1 MGRILIV
8 GFIMLLACAYKA
20 HAWLYP
26 EHRDITV
33 AAVLK
38 LDVAR
43 RARLD
48 SIWSWARIGHEHRLS
63 ASVVIPELPAVP
75 KYIDWGA
82 WPAIAGDHS
91 CSSSNMLSSI
101 LSTKWIVGVAQ
112 VSERYK
118 RMLGEARNRSSR
130 VNAVRELDIALQS
143 TDPEYATRA
152 GSNNAHFLLARNSIN
167 VTAAEYLEG
176 CLAQGGDINAIA
188 VYVWSHYRAMAKA
201 KRLHDPSL
209 SVEERSRLAL
219 AALSDEAFGIHFL
232 QDAFAAGH
240 VAGSWG
246 DASLRKGTHDYYN
259 EHGFEVANW
268 AGKPLVLMG
277 DSYLRPEDVENV
289 AVVVRMSLEQ
299 LLDAYANKP
308 VYSEH
313 AFYEDSI
320 DGLKLTTA
328 DTLDIC
334 SATDIPSTVAS
345 KSLNQIFMQ
354 VIMET
359 PGPAL
364 RAGNGE
370 LPRFRSELGGFVGIS
385 PYVRTVG
392 WNDEFTPEVF
402 DAFDIGTI
410 GFNVRA
416 GLGLDGV
423 TSEGDDGLVFLEFGI
438 AHVNASKVS
447 FSTDSTIV
455 GSDKI
460 VVAVPFRSSVTARIR
475 MPYYAIPG
483 DLILGALLIAP
494 FSSSTYGKMLS
505 SAIDGGMLGWQGGVA
520 TPLGRFQ
527 FVLGRE
533 LGVNVFGS
541 WGQSQKILIPIE
553 TVNMG
558 PQTEALDLHSVEI
571 EAPIVEWRLFKM
583 FSVDQASSIVFQL
596 YGSADIPLYW
606 NTVITPAAT
615 FQLQTIYGL
624 GIRTTFDW
632 RYYY

>member
-1 MGRILIV
+1 MGRLLFV
-8 GFIMLLACAYKA
+8 GITALLASAQTA

-48 SIWSWARIGHEHRLS
+48 SIWGWARMGHEHRLS

-91 CSSSNMLSSI
+91 CSSSNMLRNI
-101 LSTKWIVGVAQ
+101 LSTKWIMGVAQ
-112 VSERYK
+112 VSEQYK
-118 RMLGEARNRSSR
+118 RALGAGTNRSAR
-130 VNAVRELDIALQS
+130 INAVRELDIALQS
-143 TDPEYATRA
+143 ADPEYATRA
-152 GSNNAHFLLARNSIN
+152 GSNNAHFLLARNSIS

-176 CLAQGGDINAIA
+176 CIAQGGEINALG
-188 VYVWSHYRAMAKA
+188 VYLWSHYRAMAKA

-209 SVEERSRLAL
+209 TKEQRSGLAL

-259 EHGFEVANW
+259 EHGFEVASW
-268 AGKPLVLMG
+268 TGKPLVLMG
-277 DSYLRPEDVENV
+277 DSFLRPEDVENI
-289 AVVVRMSLEQ
+289 AEVVRISLEQ
-299 LLDAYANKP
+299 LVDAYANQP
-308 VYSEH
+308 TYSEH
-313 AFYEDSI
+313 TFNEDGI
-320 DGLKLTTA
+320 DGLLLQTA
-328 DTLDIC
+328 DTLDVC
-334 SATDIPSTVAS
+334 TATDIPSTVAS
-345 KSLNQIFMQ
+345 KSLNPIFMQ

-364 RAGNGE
+364 RAGKGE
-370 LPRFRSELGGFVGIS
+370 LPRFRSELGGFIGIS

-392 WNDEFTPEVF
+392 WNDRFTPEVF

-416 GLGLDGV
+416 GLGLDGI

-438 AHVNASKVS
+438 AHVNTSKIN

-455 GSDKI
+455 GSDNI
-460 VVAVPFRSSVTARIR
+460 IADVPFRSSFSARIR
-475 MPYYAIPG
+475 MPFYAIPG

-494 FSSSTYGKMLS
+494 FSSSTYGKMMS
-505 SAIDGGMLGWQGGVA
+505 SAIDGGLLGWQGGMA
-520 TPLGRFQ
+520 TPLGRLQ
-527 FVLGRE
+527 FILGRE
-533 LGVNVFGS
+533 VGVNLFGR
-541 WGQSQKILIPIE
+541 WGQTQKIQIPIE
-553 TVNMG
+553 TADKGM
-558 PQTEALDLHSVEI
+558 QTEALDLHSLEI

-583 FSVDQASSIVFQL
+583 FSVDQASSIAVQL
-596 YGSADIPLYW
+596 YGSADIPIFW
-606 NTVITPAAT
+606 NTVITPATT
-615 FQLQTIYGL
+615 FQLHTLYGL
-624 GIRTTFDW
+624 GIRATFDW